1 MRIRSIMNETIN
13 KIDIKDFFISLFN
26 SSKNSFSH
34 KSLARRRED
43 AFAIF
48 EKEGFPT
55 TKNEEWKYTNIAPIL
70 KKEYAYLPSSSIN
83 KEDWENYFIDSIKA
97 NILIFING
105 VFSAQLSTILDT
117 TIVVQ
122 NFSETEEGNLNK
134 YFNLEAHPANAAF
147 TALNTAFAEN
157 GAYIKIP
164 KGQVVEHPIV
174 LHFIAD
180 AKDSNVFIQPRNI
193 VIAEENSKVQ
203 LVELITTIGIHS
215 SFTNMV
221 TEVVLKENATVLYY
235 KIQNDPQSQVNTTQ
249 VYQEAKSSFTSATI
263 SLDGEL
269 VRNNLNISLNA
280 EYSEAFLYGLYFLK
294 GKQHTD
300 THTLVN
306 HAKPN
311 CYSSELYKGVLAD
324 KSRGVF
330 NGKIFVKPD
339 AQKTNAFQSNKN
351 ILLSP
356 DAIMDT
362 KPQLEIY
369 ADDVKCSHGATVGQ
383 MDEEPLFYLRSRG
396 ISERMAKALLVN
408 AFANDIIEHI
418 KIDVLRNKI
427 EHVISTRLL
436 S

>member
-1 MRIRSIMNETIN
+1 MNQTIN
-13 KIDIKDFFISLFN
+13 KTDLKDFFISHFN
-26 SSKNSFSH
+26 SSKKDFPL
-34 KSLARRRED
+34 KSLSERREK

-55 TKNEEWKYTNIAPIL
+55 TKNEEWKYTNVAPIL
-70 KKEYAYLPSSSIN
+70 KKEYNYLPSSSIS
-83 KEDWENYFIDSIKA
+83 KKDIEDYFVEGLKASIC
-97 NILIFING
+97 IFING
-105 VFSAQLSTILDT
+105 VFSPEFSTILDKN
-117 TIVVQ
+117 IIIQ
-122 NFSETEEGNLNK
+122 NFSEAQEEDIAK
-134 YFNLEAHPANAAF
+134 YFDKDIHPANAAF

-164 KGQVVEHPIV
+164 KGTVVEHPII

-180 AKDSNVFIQPRNI
+180 AKESNAFIQPRNL
-193 VIAEENSKVQ
+193 VIAEENSQVE
-203 LVELITTIGIHS
+203 LVELVTTAGNHN
-215 SFTNMV
+215 SFTNIV
-221 TEVVLKENATVLYY
+221 TEVVLKENAIVHYY
-235 KIQNDPQSQVNTTQ
+235 KIQNDSQSQVNTTQ
-249 VYQEAKSSFTSATI
+249 IYQQEKSSFYSITI

-269 VRNNLNISLNA
+269 IRNNLNVDLNA
-280 EYSEAFLYGLYFLK
+280 ENSEAFLYGLYFLK
-294 GKQHTD
+294 DKQHTD
-300 THTLVN
+300 NHTLVN

-311 CYSSELYKGVLAD
+311 CYSNELYKGVLTD

-369 ADDVKCSHGATVGQ
+369 ADDVKCSHGATVGK

-396 ISERMAKALLVN
+396 ISENAAKALLVN
-408 AFANDIIEHI
+408 AFANDILEHI
-418 KIDVLRNKI
+418 KIDVLKDKI

-436 S
+436 V